1 MTREQR
7 RFLFLVTVVG
17 VCLFLSIFLWNE
29 CGNSSYTLPKSVID
43 HNDPLAYE
51 NGGIAVFTMKTLGLD
66 AGKWDVGSIAN
77 DMQIIAKHEVYENH
91 TEGSILFKVVGD
103 ADDRYGNTS
112 QTDFFSLQFSMD
124 DLKQINWSN
133 LMLGKILNLG
143 KIVGETGVG
152 ELVIA
157 KYCDA
162 DRAESEYFCAVGT
175 AR

>member
-7 RFLFLVTVVG
+7 RFLSWVTVVG

-43 HNDPLAYE
+43 HNEPLAYE
-51 NGGIAVFTMKTLGLD
+51 NGGTAVFTMKVLGLD
-66 AGKWDVGSIAN
+66 AGKWDMRSIAN
-77 DMQIIAKHEVYENH
+77 DMQTIVKHEVDENH
-91 TEGSILFKVVGD
+91 SEGSILFKVVGES
-103 ADDRYGNTS
+103 DDRYGNTN
-112 QTDFFSLQFSMD
+112 QIDAFSLQFSMD

-133 LMLGKILNLG
+133 FYTGNLLNLG
-143 KIVGETGVG
+143 KIVGETGAG
-152 ELVIA
+152 ELLID

-162 DRAESEYFCAVGT
+162 DREESEYFCAVGT